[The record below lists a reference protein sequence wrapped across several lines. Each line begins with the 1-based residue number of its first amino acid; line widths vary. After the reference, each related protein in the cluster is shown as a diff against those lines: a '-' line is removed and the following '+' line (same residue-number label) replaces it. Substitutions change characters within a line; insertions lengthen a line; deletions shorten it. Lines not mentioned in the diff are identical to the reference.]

1 MPKDKERSV
10 NPAQQQR
17 KLEKAKALKKGRA
30 ELQTRRNE
38 KLARRNPERMQRE
51 IDDLKALE
59 AKGDLK
65 SREKT
70 ILEELEK
77 DLRAVRKVRDA
88 LGEKAPQYGHRQ
100 PPRREGGDSSTV
112 LGKRRHD
119 GERQHFPRRHQSS
132 GSDTDDSAKRIPMPE
147 DTPPPI
153 PREHRRYF
161 KPQSQDHPHRQH
173 QQQPIAEVKATYSA
187 APQVRNLKQEAIKKF
202 VPDVVRRKQQAAGGT
217 AGRLMEP
224 EEMDRLEAE
233 GYVKAEQ
240 EKRDEALP
248 PTGRPRTKEDELE
261 AKRLADEEERFRREM
276 EMENVEA
283 DPDMKQDISRR
294 VQIEEVDDEDG

>member
-1 MPKDKERSV
+1 MPKDKERSI

-77 DLRAVRKVRDA
+77 DLRAVRKARDA
-88 LGEKAPQYGHRQ
+88 LGEKATQYGNRQ
-100 PPRREGGDSSTV
+100 PPRREGGDNSTV

-119 GERQHFPRRHQSS
+119 GERRPFPHRRQSS
-132 GSDTDDSAKRIPMPE
+132 GSDTDDSTKRIPMPE
-147 DTPPPI
+147 DTPPPV

-161 KPQSQDHPHRQH
+161 KPQGQNQPDRQ
-173 QQQPIAEVKATYSA
+173 QQRQPIAEVKATYSA
-187 APQVRNLKQEAIKKF
+187 APQVRDLKKEAIKKF

-217 AGRLMEP
+217 VGRLMEP

-233 GYVKAEQ
+233 GYVKTKQDRKGGTA
-240 EKRDEALP
+240 P
-248 PTGRPRTKEDELE
+248 PTEHKEEKEADLE
-261 AKRLADEEERFRREM
+261 AKRLADEEELFRREM
-276 EMENVEA
+276 EMEGVEA
-283 DPDMKQDISRR
+283 DPEAKQDVSRR

>member
-17 KLEKAKALKKGRA
+17 KLEKAKALKKSRA

-70 ILEELEK
+70 MLEELEK
-77 DLRAVRKVRDA
+77 DLRAVRKARDS
-88 LGEKAPQYGHRQ
+88 LGDRAPQYAGRQ
-100 PPRREGGDSSTV
+100 PLRREGPKNGTV

-119 GERQHFPRRHQSS
+119 GERRPFPHGRQSS
-132 GSDTDDSAKRIPMPE
+132 GSDTDDSTKRIPMPE

-161 KPQSQDHPHRQH
+161 KHQGQNQPDRQQ
-173 QQQPIAEVKATYSA
+173 QQQPVAEVKATYSA
-187 APQVRNLKQEAIKKF
+187 APQVRDLKKEAIKKF

-233 GYVKAEQ
+233 GYVKAHQ
-240 EKRDEALP
+240 ERQGEAAA
-248 PTGRPRTKEDELE
+248 PTEPQGVGEDDVE
-261 AKRLADEEERFRREM
+261 AKRLADEEKRFRREM
-276 EMENVEA
+276 EMEGVQA
-283 DPDMKQDISRR
+283 DPESKRDVSRR
-294 VQIEEVDDEDG
+294 VQIEEVEDEDG